1 MGEIKRLLP
10 RLKSLSFHQ
19 HYPEMVQDIKPAIV
33 AGTAAC
39 EEVKTGQK
47 FNKILELILLLGN
60 YMNSGSRNG
69 QAYGFEISFLPKVCI
84 TICMNI
90 KITYLQLLF
99 LTYTAHFNKRCGK

>member
-10 RLKSLSFHQ
+10 RLKSLSYRQ
-19 HYPEMVQDIKPAIV
+19 HHPEMVQDIKPAIV

-39 EEVKTGQK
+39 EEVKGGVK

-69 QAYGFEISFLPKVCI
+69 QAYGFEISFLPKVCTDYYLWVYKFK
-84 TICMNI
+84 TILC
-90 KITYLQLLF
+90 YV
-99 LTYTAHFNKRCGK
+99 